1 MKYKIGD
8 EIKFYYEGTLCSGVI
23 VKADRDVYTVNF
35 EYREPGKAPV
45 NVTYDLTEIEIIG

>member
-1 MKYKIGD
+1 MRYKIGD
-8 EIKFYYEGTLCSGVI
+8 EIKFYYNGVLCSGVI